1 MFRACASHRLVS
13 LQLKPPPASA
23 SFPVVL
29 QIVRQCC
36 SNASASAA
44 RYLFHLVARESVD
57 LLVWQLVH
65 VDVSVAC
72 YCSTLAYGGRYPLK
86 TGERNS
92 IISRKSDPATAS
104 TWQAFHPHRRK
115 PSVSVSVACY
125 PSAIGARRP
134 SSLKQASATASSAVS
149 PIQHPHQPG
158 RPFIHIAVSPSAS
171 VYVFA
176 SCATIFPFPHCNSC
190 STYVPTPVSPPS
202 MSPPSCSSFRLFLF
216 HHRSPHH
223 PSIINSS
230 HHPAPAP

>member
-36 SNASASAA
+36 SNSSASAA

-72 YCSTLAYGGRYPLK
+72 YCSALAYGGRYPLK
-86 TGERNS
+86 TGKRNS

-171 VYVFA
+171 VYV
-176 SCATIFPFPHCNSC
+176 SCIVRDRPSLPTWQQLFDF
-190 STYVPTPVSPPS
+190 VPTPVSPPQYVPTF
-202 MSPPSCSSFRLFLF
+202 MHFIRLFLF
-216 HHRSPHH
+216 HHHSPHH
-223 PSIINSS
+223 PSIVNSS